1 MMTICTVATGCGQ
14 KAVETPEPKK
24 EVVPA
29 IELSNMDNSINPA
42 DDFFRYC
49 NNNWIK
55 NNPIPE
61 EFSSYGAFTE
71 IDLNND
77 ELIREIIDEIS
88 KDANAAQGSVAQKIR
103 DFYNAGMDTVAI
115 DARGYSEL
123 KPYFEQIEALSD
135 KAQLPALLGDLHKNG
150 FGGFFYAG
158 PSLDPKMLNTTSC
171 TSIRVALALP
181 TATTTS

>member
-42 DDFFRYC
+42 DEFFRYC

-55 NNPIPE
+55 INPIPE
-61 EFSSYGAFTE
+61 EFSSFGAFTE

-77 ELIREIIDEIS
+77 ELIREIIDEI
-88 KDANAAQGSVAQKIR
+88 
-103 DFYNAGMDTVAI
+103 
-115 DARGYSEL
+115 
-123 KPYFEQIEALSD
+123 
-135 KAQLPALLGDLHKNG
+135 
-150 FGGFFYAG
+150 
-158 PSLDPKMLNTTSC
+158 
-171 TSIRVALALP
+171 
-181 TATTTS
+181 